1 LLITRLCN
9 CGIIACLFK
18 HALPQGLTMSAR
30 ISPLAA
36 HAEQSPAIGA
46 RMTALR
52 ILHVDDEPDI
62 REVVELSLSLD
73 PAFSVRSCASGGDA
87 LCAVVEWP
95 PDLILC
101 DVMMPVMDGPATL
114 ARLRQSP
121 HTAHIPVVF
130 MTARAQT
137 RELEH
142 FKSLG
147 ATGVIAKPFDPM
159 TLAASVRSHLRTAG
173 LATLRSGFLDRL
185 RADAAMF
192 AACRSDLAKPEV
204 ALAALDQIKAFA
216 HALCGAAGIFG
227 FHEIGRNA
235 LALERAITE
244 KAGNDS
250 AMAHVRETLEVL
262 LASIERAPDGEPS

>member
-1 LLITRLCN
+1 
-9 CGIIACLFK
+9 
-18 HALPQGLTMSAR
+18 MSAS

-36 HAEQSPAIGA
+36 DAEQSSAIGA
-46 RMTALR
+46 RMTCLR

-87 LCAVVEWP
+87 LSAVAEWP

-114 ARLRQSP
+114 ARLRESP
-121 HTAHIPVVF
+121 HTAHIPLVF

-173 LATLRSGFLDRL
+173 LSTLRAGFLDRL

-192 AACRSDLAKPEV
+192 AGCRGDLAKPEV
-204 ALAALDQIKAFA
+204 ALDVLDQIKAFA

-227 FHEIGRNA
+227 FHDISRNA
-235 LALERAITE
+235 LALERAIAE
-244 KAGNDS
+244 KAQNGAGLAAVQRTLDALLDS
-250 AMAHVRETLEVL
+250 IACVPAIDPAQKR
-262 LASIERAPDGEPS
+262 